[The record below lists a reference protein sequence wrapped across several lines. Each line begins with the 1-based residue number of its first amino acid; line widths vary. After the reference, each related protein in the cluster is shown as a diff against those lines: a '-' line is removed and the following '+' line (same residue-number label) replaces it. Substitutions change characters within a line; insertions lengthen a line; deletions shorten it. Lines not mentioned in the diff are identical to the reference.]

1 MSKFVEQI
9 EQAIEQAASQYY
21 RLVIVA
27 GLPGSGKTAALQ
39 QIAPRVSSDVINL
52 NLELSRRML
61 EMTRSQRSRQVE
73 RLFRD
78 VIAAVPGD
86 VILLDNIEI
95 LFDPELEVDP
105 LRLLQSSSR
114 NRTMVASWNGSFQ
127 GETLIYAEPGHPEFQ
142 QFKQADAVVISAAA

>member
-52 NLELSRRML
+52 NLEL
-61 EMTRSQRSRQVE
+61 
-73 RLFRD
+73 
-78 VIAAVPGD
+78 GGC
-86 VILLDNIEI
+86 
-95 LFDPELEVDP
+95 
-105 LRLLQSSSR
+105 LR
-114 NRTMVASWNGSFQ
+114 
-127 GETLIYAEPGHPEFQ
+127 
-142 QFKQADAVVISAAA
+142 